1 MCFAFCCCHF
11 VWLNAAS
18 YYKVSLTMYWEIDSH
33 QKGPFVIPPPIEY
46 DKSILRSFAQMT
58 SSAISTVAEPSV
70 FCGPS
75 LCTADHNG
83 CAVISDDTVHVL
95 LSDKQWWALFSWQM
109 GYLWA
114 RDAILYHLL
123 CLCLAKMFTLRWWFY
138 ELVPLYGA
146 SLCWCICLEYK
157 RQFDFFHCHSDCS
170 DQNCV

>member
-1 MCFAFCCCHF
+1 MPSAAVILCDWTQLAITKSHWRCIGKLTHIRKAHLLFHLQ
-11 VWLNAAS
+11 LN
-18 YYKVSLTMYWEIDSH
+18 
-33 QKGPFVIPPPIEY
+33 

-83 CAVISDDTVHVL
+83 CAVVSDDTVHVL
-95 LSDKQWWALFSWQM
+95 LSGKQWWALFLWQM
-109 GYLWA
+109 GYPWA
-114 RDAILYHLL
+114 RDAILYDLL